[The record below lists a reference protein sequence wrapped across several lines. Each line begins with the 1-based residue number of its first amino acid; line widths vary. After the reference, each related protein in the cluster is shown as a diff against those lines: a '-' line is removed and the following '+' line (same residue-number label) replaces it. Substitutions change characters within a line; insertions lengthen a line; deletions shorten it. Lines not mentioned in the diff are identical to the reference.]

1 MTTIQVSVHSYSH
14 HQLQIGC
21 EILAPW
27 AYVFSRPHYH
37 SGTPTQPAAV
47 QVRRER
53 CFKFFIFSFPFSL
66 FMVIMLT
73 SSWHFYTFLTK
84 LTHYIYYHTS
94 GILADCG
101 FNIDLFITCSTKK
114 WDLCHMCILISRQDS
129 IVEQAHQMTEDFV
142 SSLSPPSLLNL
153 LPPHMLVY
161 AAQDFMKMS
170 MILHKLLLA
179 EMSVLK
185 TDYLKSVRTG
195 FRAQCSPSQRLGY
208 HFLETFIWFDSI
220 GRNKTYLSGSL
231 KNKLGPMGTWN
242 LHMRLVCCP
251 SLRGHWWSSDL
262 YKLMDACDLISN
274 KF

>member
-1 MTTIQVSVHSYSH
+1 
-14 HQLQIGC
+14 
-21 EILAPW
+21 
-27 AYVFSRPHYH
+27 
-37 SGTPTQPAAV
+37 
-47 QVRRER
+47 
-53 CFKFFIFSFPFSL
+53 
-66 FMVIMLT
+66 MLT

-94 GILADCG
+94 GILADCR

-129 IVEQAHQMTEDFV
+129 IIEQAHQMTKDFV

-170 MILHKLLLA
+170 MILRKLLLA

-208 HFLETFIWFDSI
+208 HFLEMFIWFDSI
-220 GRNKTYLSGSL
+220 RRNKTYLSGSL
-231 KNKLGPMGTWN
+231 ENKLGPMGTWN
-242 LHMRLVCCP
+242 LHTRLVCCP

-262 YKLMDACDLISN
+262 YKLMDACDLIS
-274 KF
+274 K